1 MLLQFVMEAVV
12 FARSDFAPEN
22 SKKTTQVIP
31 QIAELPSAN
40 QPEFVSPGF
49 CFASGPTAFARQ
61 ASAHLGSPSEGCLAV
76 VDGWLWLMGLEQRV
90 LDDKNKSATMA
101 SIHGISSA
109 AALDPIR
116 GFGAPAATTLPKPF
130 DDAASA
136 GAPPTT
142 PAVDPSL
149 SLVAT
154 PAPTVTV
161 EGLSLGVGLPPN
173 GCASPTVEATSDNDW
188 SVESDPR
195 EYVPGSFEGPEKN
208 LEVCFTPDV
217 GHPRGC
223 RALPREALDAFC
235 AAARCTILSSVS
247 NSHLDAYVLSE
258 SSLFVFSHKMVIKV
272 GL

>member
-1 MLLQFVMEAVV
+1 M
-12 FARSDFAPEN
+12 
-22 SKKTTQVIP
+22 
-31 QIAELPSAN
+31 
-40 QPEFVSPGF
+40 
-49 CFASGPTAFARQ
+49 
-61 ASAHLGSPSEGCLAV
+61 